1 MPQIIEKNLIT
12 SKSQIIELFYSG
24 CKPKADFK
32 AGIEAEKLPVN
43 SLTLKA
49 VSYFGKNGVLEFL
62 KRYKKQYGWKFIIE
76 DGEIV
81 GLVNETGTITLEP
94 GSQLE
99 YSINPQKTIAQTAF
113 LLKKF
118 NDSIKQTGKEFNI
131 TWLEYGIQPFSG
143 FKDIDVI
150 PKKRYQ
156 YMTDYLPSKASMPLV
171 MMRETAGIQLAFDYE
186 SEKDAMKKMRTAL
199 MLSPFV
205 TAMFANSPIKNNKD
219 TGYKSY
225 RALAWLNT
233 DNDRTGLI
241 SSKLFKPEAA
251 FEDYVDAVLDIPMIF
266 LHRDDKYYEIGD
278 LTFGEFIKNGF
289 EGYRADINDW
299 LTHSSLFFPDVR
311 LKNYIEIRNHD
322 CVNYELTLACIAL
335 WKGIIYSSQA
345 IDEIGELLKDFSYED
360 ISLLRTLVP
369 KYALDAEVKGIKISE
384 IAKNIVK
391 ISKESLKEEAVCL
404 EPLEKLVFSCKTPAD
419 IMLETWRKDK
429 DYKSQRAYL

>member
-1 MPQIIEKNLIT
+1 MPHIIEENLTT
-12 SKSQIIELFYSG
+12 SKSQIIELYQKG
-24 CKPKADFK
+24 AKPKSDFK

-43 SLTLKA
+43 CETFKA

-62 KRYKKQYGWKFIIE
+62 KRYKEEYNWKYIIQ
-76 DGEIV
+76 DGKIT
-81 GLVNETGTITLEP
+81 GLVNETGTVTLEP

-99 YSINPQKTIAQTAF
+99 YSINPQKTIAETAF

-118 NDSIKQTGKEFNI
+118 NDSIEKTGKEFNI
-131 TWLEYGIQPFSG
+131 TWLEYGIQPFSS

-150 PKKRYQ
+150 PKKRYA

-186 SEKDAMKKMRTAL
+186 SEKDAMRKMRISL
-199 MLSPFV
+199 MLSPFM

-241 SSKLFKPEAA
+241 SRESFRQGAS
-251 FEDYVDAVLDIPMIF
+251 FEDYVNAVSDIPMIF
-266 LHRDDKYYEIGD
+266 LHRGDNYYETGN
-278 LTFGEFIKNGF
+278 LTFGGFIKSGF

-299 LTHSSLFFPDVR
+299 LNHASLFFPDVR

-322 CVNYELTLACIAL
+322 CVNYDLTLACIAL
-335 WKGIIYSSQA
+335 WKGIMYNNKA
-345 IDEIGELLKDFSYED
+345 LEDVEELLKDYTYYD

-369 KYALDAEVKGIKISE
+369 KYALDAEIKGIKISQS
-384 IAKNIVK
+384 AKEIVK
-391 ISKESLKEEAVCL
+391 ISKKSLKEEAVYI
-404 EPLEKLVFSCKTPAD
+404 EPLEKLVSSGKSPAD
-419 IMLETWRKDK
+419 VMLGNWDEEKGF
-429 DYKSQRAYL
+429 KSQRAYR